1 MDLRIRE
8 TGGPSLARLAV
19 RPDLKAGEP
28 CGRPGCVLDQLS
40 GGQGGPHNKASS
52 LYHGTCKL
60 CGECGIQT
68 EYWGETSFTG
78 YHRTLAHAT
87 AIRKRNT
94 QNAFAK
100 HLAIFHPDS
109 QGNVNA
115 FEIRV
120 VATFMKPL
128 PREKSEAVKL
138 HSSQANFVM
147 NSKSEH
153 KQPKIHR
160 VVMTREN
167 PEVEE
172 RGGGGRRR
180 RGGGH

>member
-1 MDLRIRE
+1 M
-8 TGGPSLARLAV
+8 
-19 RPDLKAGEP
+19 
-28 CGRPGCVLDQLS
+28 
-40 GGQGGPHNKASS
+40 
-52 LYHGTCKL
+52 
-60 CGECGIQT
+60 
-68 EYWGETSFTG
+68 
-78 YHRTLAHAT
+78 
-87 AIRKRNT
+87 
-94 QNAFAK
+94 
-100 HLAIFHPDS
+100 FHPDS

-172 RGGGGRRR
+172 RGDGGRRR